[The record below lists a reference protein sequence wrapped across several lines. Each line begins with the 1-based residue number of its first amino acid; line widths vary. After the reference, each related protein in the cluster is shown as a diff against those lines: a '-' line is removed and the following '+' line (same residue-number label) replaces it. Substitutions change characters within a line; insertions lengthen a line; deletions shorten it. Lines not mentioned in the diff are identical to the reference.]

1 MLDKSFKN
9 KIDTFLTFKA
19 NKCKIFAKTAENDFH
34 SLDLGLHSQHPQQT
48 TTHTLHVREHF
59 FSLLT

>member
-19 NKCKIFAKTAENDFH
+19 NKCKNFAKTAQNDFH
-34 SLDLGLHSQHPQQT
+34 SLDLGLHSQQPQQT
-48 TTHTLHVREHF
+48 Y
-59 FSLLT
+59 

>member
-19 NKCKIFAKTAENDFH
+19 NKSKNFAKTAQNDFH
-34 SLDLGLHSQHPQQT
+34 SLDLGLHSQQPQQT
-48 TTHTLHVREHF
+48 TTHILHVREHF